1 MENYFLTHNDIEQ
14 LINASGKSEM
24 DSVLASKKGNGNETD
39 SLENVWATLMDYAPE
54 CKELKILL
62 YKNDFHNLKAA
73 LKSMIAGREPD
84 SYYIK
89 PSNIELS
96 ELKDILSSKEYERLP
111 EYMRSTAEE
120 AYKLITKT
128 LDGQLADSLIDCD
141 ALKAMQKE
149 AIAWM
154 GRQLFV
160 APLWLYPQDVIQLL
174 GTDAYDEI
182 QNRQQTELTLL
193 LSPGMIYNMHKNAQ
207 CSSDPYPADEYLNDV
222 FATVWQHVNTANLL
236 QDNFRRQLQRTY
248 VQLLGRCLNPTTE
261 DNKASIVTTAQRS
274 DAILYIEQHL
284 DDVEHYLQRQSA
296 TGFTGRHYQQL
307 LQQIKKIREKYVS
320 GK

>member
-1 MENYFLTHNDIEQ
+1 MGGTKYAKAVAAIKAMENYFLTHNDIEQ

-111 EYMRSTAEE
+111 EYMRNTAEE

-141 ALKAMQKE
+141 ALKAMQKAAE
-149 AIAWM
+149 KTKSSFMIKYALLNTVCADIKTAYRCCKMKNSMSFMETAICGSSELEKDSLVRAAM
-154 GRQLFV
+154 GGMETLTSYLENSSYGDAARLLEKSTAQFEK
-160 APLWLYPQDVIQLL
+160 WCDDVI
-174 GTDAYDEI
+174 
-182 QNRQQTELTLL
+182 TELAEQARMQSFGFEPLAAYYIAAEAEIKNL
-193 LSPGMIYNMHKNAQ
+193 RILSICKEFG
-207 CSSDPYPADEYLNDV
+207 ADRE
-222 FATVWQHVNTANLL
+222 TVTERMRKL
-236 QDNFRRQLQRTY
+236 Y
-248 VQLLGRCLNPTTE
+248 V
-261 DNKASIVTTAQRS
+261 
-274 DAILYIEQHL
+274 
-284 DDVEHYLQRQSA
+284 
-296 TGFTGRHYQQL
+296 
-307 LQQIKKIREKYVS
+307 
-320 GK
+320 